1 MTMVLDEFLRVIR
14 EFVALWHWISDILAV
29 TEILQ
34 LVSEHGVIGSLA
46 LWLVSSIVSG
56 LLAELLQSL
65 IPTPLRPI
73 LRRLG
78 VI

>member
-1 MTMVLDEFLRVIR
+1 MTAILDEIFRVIK
-14 EFVALWHWISDILAV
+14 ELVAIWHYISDILVIA
-29 TEILQ
+29 EILQ
-34 LVSEHGVIGSLA
+34 LVSEHGTIEGLV

-65 IPTPLRPI
+65 IPTPLRLI

-78 VI
+78 II